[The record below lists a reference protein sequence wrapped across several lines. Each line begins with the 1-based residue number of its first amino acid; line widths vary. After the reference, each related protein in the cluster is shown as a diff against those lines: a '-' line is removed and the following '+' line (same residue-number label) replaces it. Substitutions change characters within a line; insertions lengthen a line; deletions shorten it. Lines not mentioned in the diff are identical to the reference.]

1 MTHATVRTGQ
11 PVRSLPGPFVNRVCL
26 RVDGGYRWGESV
38 PAASPAYLD
47 GAALRG
53 LSEAI
58 ATTQAARYACV
69 PVLADDRTAIHPVVA
84 TPGLLSDTVFGD
96 MTRAATAQG
105 EQVFGELGGFLAH
118 LHSIPVERV
127 ADLPSRDRSAWLE
140 ATPQAAAGIRAAR
153 DRLDKAAAPLIQRLV
168 SAMAAKGPEVL
179 PRALVHGRLSTAS
192 CVPAPAPRV
201 LGWREA
207 GLADPMTDLAFLLR
221 DLVQA
226 AAAMGGQEL
235 QEQRARLTAEG
246 YKAARGTRLSDDE
259 HTRLVGH
266 LASGVLQHVALRAW
280 SASDPEGANA
290 LLRRAERS
298 LPGILDAFG
307 TPRKVTGS

>member
-1 MTHATVRTGQ
+1 MTQAAVRTGQ

-38 PAASPAYLD
+38 PTASPAYLD
-47 GAALRG
+47 TAALRE

-58 ATTQAARYACV
+58 ATTQVVQYACV
-69 PVLADDRTAIHPVVA
+69 PVLADDRTAIHPVVS

-96 MTRAATAQG
+96 AISAAAPQG
-105 EQVFGELGGFLAH
+105 EQAFGELGGFLAH

-127 ADLPSRDRSAWLE
+127 ATLPTRARPAWLE
-140 ATPQAAAGIRAAR
+140 AAPQAADGIRTAR
-153 DRLDKAAAPLIQRLV
+153 DRLDKAAAPRIQCL
-168 SAMAAKGPEVL
+168 AGAIAAEEPEAL
-179 PRALVHGRLSTAS
+179 PRAVVHGRLSTAS
-192 CVPAPAPRV
+192 CVPAPAPLV

-207 GLADPMTDLAFLLR
+207 GIADPMTDLAFLLR

-226 AAAMGGQEL
+226 AAAMGAQEL

-246 YKAARGTRLSDDE
+246 YEAARGTRLSDDE
-259 HTRLVGH
+259 HTRLAGH

-280 SASDPEGANA
+280 SASDPEGANT

-298 LPGILDAFG
+298 LPGVLGAFG
-307 TPRKVTGS
+307 TPRKVTG